1 MAKLYLLSDKGGC
14 DMTMAQ
20 FSKDDI
26 LIYQGREEGIW
37 AFVLDKVEDGVE
49 ENIKVKNFRNVF
61 LWTKKQQ
68 ECIVKC
74 IEMLNSKNI
83 KIETN

>member
-1 MAKLYLLSDKGGC
+1 M
-14 DMTMAQ
+14 
-20 FSKDDI
+20 
-26 LIYQGREEGIW
+26 
-37 AFVLDKVEDGVE
+37 DKVEDGVE